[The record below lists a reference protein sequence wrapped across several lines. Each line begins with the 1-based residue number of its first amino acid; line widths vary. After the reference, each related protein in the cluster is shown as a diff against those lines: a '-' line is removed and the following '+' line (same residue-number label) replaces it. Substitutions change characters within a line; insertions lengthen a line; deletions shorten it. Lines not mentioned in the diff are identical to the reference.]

1 MYIGYEF
8 TNAKLKEIVEKKA
21 ELLGISVDRLIWN
34 YINRGLMG
42 DYWTEDSMKKFHS
55 QEYLNEIDDALGIE
69 WNILMLLLRK
79 S

>member
-8 TNAKLKEIVEKKA
+8 TNEKLKEIVEKKA

-42 DYWTEDSMKKFHS
+42 D
-55 QEYLNEIDDALGIE
+55 
-69 WNILMLLLRK
+69 
-79 S
+79 